1 MTQPPKQPR
10 NRRADRYLLEEQ
22 QEPHVV
28 AGQAHVKVNGG
39 DGAARPRVPQTR
51 PVDVTPQKQARSA
64 QPRQAIGRSAQLQAR
79 QEQMRLE
86 EEARRSV
93 PVRRTSGSYSDFEV
107 PPVTYPQQ
115 IRKKRRSS
123 HTALWFCVAL
133 ICLTCSGALWL
144 FAAPQVMNVSFD
156 TESNVA
162 FVNGSVI
169 VKDQSAI
176 DAFNMNVLALETS
189 KIHNGVYIDGVHV
202 GGMTR
207 EQAEQA
213 LIGVPGPMGSSQ
225 FSINVNVEGYV
236 WTISSQNVPLY
247 RNLSEVVTQAYAVGR
262 GNTSAIRGTTIT
274 PFQQRMNSVMDTL
287 SRPVALYTQ
296 TTYDKQVVR
305 GICDSIAE
313 AINREPVNASVA
325 AFDPAT
331 KRFTFNA
338 DESGVFVDAE
348 EIYQAVTSW
357 LDGGVYSGTVH
368 VTPQVLLAQVTKAE
382 LMNRFGL
389 ISSFTT
395 KKTGNTNRT
404 TNIALS
410 AEAISGKTLLPGE
423 TFSFN
428 RATGERTSA
437 KGYKPAAVIAGGET
451 VDEIGG
457 GVCQTSSTLF
467 NAVVRANL
475 ETVSRKPHAWP
486 SDYVP
491 KGEDATV
498 NWPNLDF
505 KFKNNTDWPIFI
517 VANCDKSNK
526 TVTVDIYGMSL
537 GDGVSIDLE
546 SEVVYKKDPP
556 SETLYVYN
564 PSLEYGTEKQT
575 IKARTGYRVETYKVF
590 YQNGVEISREKLHT
604 SEYKMYQKTVEH
616 NKPYQY
622 GE

>member
-1 MTQPPKQPR
+1 MTQPPKQQR
-10 NRRADRYLLEEQ
+10 HRRADRYLSEEQ
-22 QEPHVV
+22 NVLP
-28 AGQAHVKVNGG
+28 GQAHVTVKSA
-39 DGAARPRVPQTR
+39 DGQARPRVPQTR
-51 PVDVTPQKQARSA
+51 PVDVTPQKQARAA

-79 QEQMRLE
+79 QEQLRME
-86 EEARRSV
+86 EEARRSA
-93 PVRRTSGSYSDFEV
+93 PVRRVQTGTYSDFDV
-107 PPVTYPQQ
+107 PPVTYPV
-115 IRKKRRSS
+115 RKKKTGS
-123 HTALWFCVAL
+123 HTALWFFVAL
-133 ICLTCSGALWL
+133 ICLTCSGAIWL
-144 FAAPQVMNVSFD
+144 FAAPQVMNVAYQD
-156 TESNVA
+156 TSNLA

-176 DAFNMNVLALETS
+176 DAFEANRLALRS
-189 KIHNGVYIDGVHV
+189 DRIHNGVYIDGIHV

-207 EQAEQA
+207 DQAAMA
-213 LIGVPGPMGSSQ
+213 LATVPGATGASQ
-225 FSINVNVEGYV
+225 FSIDVNVEGYL

-247 RNLSEVVTQAYAVGR
+247 RNIDEVITQAYAIGR
-262 GNTSAIRGTTIT
+262 MNTPTIRGTTTT
-274 PFQQRMNSVMDTL
+274 PFKQRLSSVQDVL
-287 SRPVALYTQ
+287 QSPVALYTV
-296 TTYDKQVVR
+296 TTYDRDTVR
-305 GICDSIAE
+305 GITAGIAE

-325 AFDPAT
+325 TFDPST

-338 DESGVFVDAE
+338 DESGVYVDAQA
-348 EIYQAVTSW
+348 IYDEVTSW
-357 LDGGVYSGTVH
+357 LDGGVYYGTVA
-368 VTPQVLLAQVTKAE
+368 VTPEIRLASVTKAE

-389 ISSFTT
+389 VSSFTT

-410 AEAISGKTLLPGE
+410 AEAINGTTVLPGE

-437 KGYKPAAVIAGGET
+437 KGYKPAAAISGGET

-475 ETVSRKPHAWP
+475 EIVSRKPHAWP

-505 KFKNNTDWPIFI
+505 KFRNNTDWPIFI
-517 VANCDKSNK
+517 VASCDKSNK

-546 SEVVYKKDPP
+546 SEVVYKKEPP

-564 PSLEYGTEKQT
+564 PSLPYGTEEQT
-575 IKARTGYRVETYKVF
+575 KKARTGYTVNTYKVY
-590 YQNGVEISREKLHT
+590 YQNGAEISREKLHT
-604 SEYKMYQKTVEH
+604 SEYKMYQKTIEH
-616 NKPYQY
+616 NKPNQY
-622 GE
+622 GQ

>member
-1 MTQPPKQPR
+1 MTQPPKQTR
-10 NRRADRYLLEEQ
+10 HRRSDRYLQEEQ
-22 QEPHVV
+22 EPQVI
-28 AGQAHVKVNGG
+28 AGQAHVKVTSP
-39 DGAARPRVPQTR
+39 GAQPRVPQTR
-51 PVDVTPQKQARSA
+51 PADLTPQKQAKTA

-79 QEQMRLE
+79 QEQLRME
-86 EEARRSV
+86 EEARRSA
-93 PVRRTSGSYSDFEV
+93 PVRRTTGSYSDFEV
-107 PPVTYPQQ
+107 PPATYPVR
-115 IRKKRRSS
+115 RKKSSS
-123 HTALWFCVAL
+123 HTALWFFVAL

-144 FAAPQVMNVSFD
+144 FAAPQVMNVEF
-156 TESNVA
+156 ESTSNLA

-176 DAFNMNVLALETS
+176 DALEANRRALQTNR
-189 KIHNGVYIDGVHV
+189 IHNGVYIDGIHV

-207 EQAEQA
+207 EQAAQA
-213 LIGVPGPMGSSQ
+213 LATVPGASGTSQ
-225 FSINVNVEGYV
+225 FSIDVDVEGYV

-247 RNLSEVVTQAYAVGR
+247 RNTEEVIARAYAVGR
-262 GNTSAIRGTTIT
+262 MNTPTIRGTTTT
-274 PFQQRMNSVMDTL
+274 PFKQRLGSVQDVL
-287 SRPVALYTQ
+287 QNPVSLYTV
-296 TTYDKQVVR
+296 TTYDHETVR

-313 AINREPVNASVA
+313 AINRDPVNASVA
-325 AFDPAT
+325 AFDPST

-338 DESGVFVDAE
+338 DESGVYVDAQA
-348 EIYQAVTSW
+348 IYSEVTAW
-357 LDGGVYSGTVH
+357 LDGGVYYGTVV
-368 VTPQVLLAQVTKAE
+368 VTPETRLAAVTKAE

-389 ISSFTT
+389 VSSFTT

-410 AEAISGKTLLPGE
+410 AEAINGTTLLPGE

-428 RATGERTSA
+428 RATGERTAA
-437 KGYKPAAVIAGGET
+437 KGYKPAAAIAGGET
-451 VDEIGG
+451 FDEIGG

-475 ETVSRKPHAWP
+475 EIVSRKPHAWP

-505 KFKNNTDWPIFI
+505 KFRNNTEWPIFI
-517 VANCDKSNK
+517 VASCDKSNK

-537 GDGVSIDLE
+537 GDGVSIDLY

-564 PSLEYGTEKQT
+564 PELDYGTEKQT
-575 IKARTGYRVETYKVF
+575 IKARTGYTVETYKVF
-590 YQNGVEISREKLHT
+590 YQNGSEVSRQKLHT
-604 SEYKMYQKTVEH
+604 SDYKMYQKTVEH